1 MKIISKNRLQQGL
14 NSIKSTQFSS
24 IPLVLQK
31 LAKIQNFQESVLI
44 FLTKEQ
50 FHTYGCSVQLHP
62 TLCDL
67 MDGSMSGFPVHHQ
80 LPRILKVLAIRLVMP
95 SNHLIFCHSLLLLPS
110 VFPSISLFWWVDSS
124 KQAAKVL
131 DFSIS
136 PCNEYSG
143 LISFRVDWFDL
154 LALQGTLKSL
164 LQHHNSK
171 ASIPW
176 CSAFFLVQL
185 SHPYITTGK
194 TIALTIRTCVTK

>member
-110 VFPSISLFWWVDSS
+110 VFPSI
-124 KQAAKVL
+124 
-131 DFSIS
+131 
-136 PCNEYSG
+136 
-143 LISFRVDWFDL
+143 RVF
-154 LALQGTLKSL
+154 K
-164 LQHHNSK
+164 
-171 ASIPW
+171 
-176 CSAFFLVQL
+176 
-185 SHPYITTGK
+185 
-194 TIALTIRTCVTK
+194 